1 MNVDLHHKILSQWT
15 GHNSLESIET
25 DALEKWVQAHP
36 YSASL
41 QFLLAKKYALEGSPL
56 YEAQV
61 QKTTSFF
68 PSALH
73 LHQILSPQKSLSEAE
88 NDNEKILNDKVTNIL
103 SAQLAEFQKPVDA
116 KELEFEAAIAS
127 AAQADYFASQG
138 IEIDLTKIP
147 QDRFTQQLR
156 SFTAWLKVLKQ
167 KDGLPVIV
175 EMAEENEKEI
185 AAIAE
190 KANTTADVITE
201 AMAEIWI
208 KQGHK
213 NKAIDIYSKLS
224 FIFPE
229 KSVYF
234 ASRIEQLKQ
243 KK

>member
-1 MNVDLHHKILSQWT
+1 MTSALQNNILAQWT
-15 GHNSLESIET
+15 GHSSIESIET
-25 DALEKWVQAHP
+25 EALEKWVQAHP

-41 QFLLAKKYALEGSPL
+41 QFLSAKKYASIDSSL
-56 YEAQV
+56 YQEQV

-73 LHQILSPQKSLSEAE
+73 LHQILQDEEQDASSEPM
-88 NDNEKILNDKVTNIL
+88 NDKVTNLI
-103 SAQLAEFQKPVDA
+103 SEQFAQFKEPIETIELAY
-116 KELEFEAAIAS
+116 EAEIAT
-127 AAQADYFASQG
+127 AAQADYFAAQG
-138 IEIDLTKIP
+138 IEIDLSKVP
-147 QDRFTQQLR
+147 QDKFTQQLR

-167 KDGLPVIV
+167 KEGIPVL
-175 EMAEENEKEI
+175 EQMAEENEKEI

-201 AMAEIWI
+201 AMAEIWL
-208 KQGHK
+208 KQGNK
-213 NKAIDIYSKLS
+213 RKAIDIYSKLS

-234 ASRIEQLKQ
+234 ASRIEQLKH